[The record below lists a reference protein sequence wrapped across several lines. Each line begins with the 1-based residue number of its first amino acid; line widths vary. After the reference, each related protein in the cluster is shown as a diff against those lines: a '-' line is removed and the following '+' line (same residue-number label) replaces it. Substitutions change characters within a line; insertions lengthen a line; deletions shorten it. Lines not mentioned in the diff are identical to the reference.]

1 MFFSRSQHYKFFFLS
16 FEKRI
21 HIILRKSMLF
31 FNCSLVSDPLP
42 PHGLWPARLFYPCDS
57 PDKSTGVGCHF
68 LLQGIFLTQGWNLGL
83 LSWQADF
90 FFTTAPF
97 GRLPQLREFRNC
109 NNVCFPLVL
118 CQLTGCCLSVH
129 S

>member
-90 FFTTAPF
+90 FFYHCTIWAATSI
-97 GRLPQLREFRNC
+97 
-109 NNVCFPLVL
+109 
-118 CQLTGCCLSVH
+118 T
-129 S
+129 